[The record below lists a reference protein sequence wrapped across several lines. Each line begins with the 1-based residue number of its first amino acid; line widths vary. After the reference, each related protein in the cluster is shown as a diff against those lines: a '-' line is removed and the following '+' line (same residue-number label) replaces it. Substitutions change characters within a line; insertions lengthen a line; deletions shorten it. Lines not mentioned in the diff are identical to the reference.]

1 MNRSIAHV
9 LESVS
14 LETEGHV
21 LSNISYIGLRAHH
34 FMYLIILY
42 DVAAYTK
49 CHLHE
54 ETRQQHRTKLSREIF
69 THISQ
74 DKFMYTVLSRVTVK

>member
-1 MNRSIAHV
+1 M
-9 LESVS
+9 LDSVS
-14 LETEGHV
+14 LETEEHV

-42 DVAAYTK
+42 DIAAYTK

-54 ETRQQHRTKLSREIF
+54 ETRQQHRT
-69 THISQ
+69 
-74 DKFMYTVLSRVTVK
+74 